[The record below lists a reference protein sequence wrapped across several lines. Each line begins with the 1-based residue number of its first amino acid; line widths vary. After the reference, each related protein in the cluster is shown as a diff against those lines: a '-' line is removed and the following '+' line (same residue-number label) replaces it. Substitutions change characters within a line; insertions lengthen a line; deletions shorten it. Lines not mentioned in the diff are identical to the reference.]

1 MQPTKL
7 SLFNIAKMNI
17 KRQPVR
23 TAFLFVLITVLSFV
37 LFSGTFLVKSLN
49 SGLQSLSDRLGADI
63 IVVPQGYDG
72 KIEGALLRGEPN
84 TFYFDISA
92 VDRIK
97 KINGVL
103 TASPQLFIA
112 TLSASCCSFPLQII
126 GIDFDSDF
134 NVKPWLSK
142 TITSELKNN
151 EIVVGSNIVGNVSG
165 ELKFFNQPFVIAGRL
180 NRTGMGFDNSVFM
193 TMQNAQ
199 RLAKEYERLI
209 KHEVAHN
216 ERLIS
221 SVMVKVSPKASAK
234 SVADAISKEFKG
246 EQIYPLLAKRMM
258 SNVSNGID
266 SLSLYIKLL
275 VIILYILSFVVL
287 IISFSAIFNERR
299 GEFAMMR
306 VIGATKVH
314 IAALAALESFI
325 ISSLAA
331 LLGTVLSLSLVILFD
346 QAIITSLKLPYLS
359 PSVLWTC
366 LVAFLSFLVIALIAP
381 LSILKTVFD
390 FSRKEIALTGKG
402 V

>member
-1 MQPTKL
+1 
-7 SLFNIAKMNI
+7 MNI

-23 TAFLFVLITVLSFV
+23 TAFLLFLITVLSFV

-49 SGLQSLSDRLGADI
+49 SGLASLSDRLGADI

-97 KINGVL
+97 KIDGVL
-103 TASPQLFIA
+103 SASPQLFIA

-126 GIDFDSDF
+126 GIDFESDF

-142 TITSELKNN
+142 TINLPLTSN
-151 EIVVGSNIVGNVSG
+151 EIVVGSNIVGTVNG
-165 ELKFFNQPFVIAGRL
+165 QLKFFNQPFVIAGRL
-180 NRTGMGFDNSVFM
+180 NKTGMGFDNSVFM

-221 SVMVKVSPKASAK
+221 SIMVKVSSSANAK
-234 SVADAISKEFKG
+234 KVADAISKEFKG
-246 EQIYPLLAKRMM
+246 EQIYPLLSKRMM
-258 SNVSNGID
+258 NNVSNGID

-275 VIILYILSFVVL
+275 IGVLYILSFVVL
-287 IISFSAIFNERR
+287 IISFSSIFNERR
-299 GEFAMMR
+299 SEFAMMR
-306 VIGATKVH
+306 VIGATKTY
-314 IAALAALESFI
+314 IACLAAYEAFI
-325 ISSLAA
+325 ISFIAAA
-331 LLGTVLSLSLVILFD
+331 LGTISSLFLVILFD
-346 QAIITSLKLPYLS
+346 QAIIASLKLPYLS
-359 PSVLWTC
+359 PSILWTC
-366 LVAFLSFLVIALIAP
+366 IVAFLSFLLISLIAP
-381 LSILKTVFD
+381 LSTLKTVFD

-402 V
+402 I